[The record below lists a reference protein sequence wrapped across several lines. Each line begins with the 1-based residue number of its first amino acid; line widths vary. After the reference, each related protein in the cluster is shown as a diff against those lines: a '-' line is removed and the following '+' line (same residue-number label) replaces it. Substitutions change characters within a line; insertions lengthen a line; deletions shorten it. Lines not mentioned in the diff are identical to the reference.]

1 MKIVKVIKQ
10 ESELVYI
17 DDTQWSDYYR
27 YSTGNWAVTM
37 GESIETI
44 FSQSDIDELEKAY
57 QEYQNKHGVV
67 QGVWEKR
74 FKWLLE
80 QHYIESELRF
90 RLGIDDTL
98 NSLDEYTNEVI
109 KKIDGGL

>member
-1 MKIVKVIKQ
+1 MKIVKVFKQ

-17 DDTQWSDYYR
+17 DGTQWSDYYR
-27 YSTGNWAVTM
+27 YSKDNWAVTM

-57 QEYQNKHGVV
+57 QEYQNQNGVI
-67 QGVWEKR
+67 QSTWEKR

-80 QHYIESELRF
+80 QHYVESELRF
-90 RLGIDDTL
+90 RLGIDDSL

>member
-67 QGVWEKR
+67 QGIWEKR